1 MPCSVANTFVDEN
14 GLLFLP
20 AAGSRSGGKVESAA
34 LAARYYHRDRCLFQG
49 VPSHC
54 FNFAALA
61 TSLTPTGYAMRY
73 WGCSV
78 RLVCLAQ

>member
-20 AAGSRSGGKVESAA
+20 AAGLSVGAVVSYAGTGGYYNHRSAFSSTYSFYVQFGVAA
-34 LAARYYHRDRCLFQG
+34 FNPALSNNRERC
-49 VPSHC
+49 
-54 FNFAALA
+54 
-61 TSLTPTGYAMRY
+61 Y
-73 WGCSV
+73 SV

>member
-20 AAGSRSGGKVESAA
+20 AALSRSGGALRGESAIA
-34 LAARYYHRDRCLFQG
+34 WYSSRYGFAYNGNMWVTLLAA
-49 VPSHC
+49 
-54 FNFAALA
+54 NAAGLNA
-61 TSLTPTGYAMRY
+61 AYNYSSYVGS
-73 WGCSV
+73 SV

>member
-20 AAGSRSGGKVESAA
+20 AAGQRNGTEVTDYLDWGRYYSRTSGAAGRAHVDEFSAA
-34 LAARYYHRDRCLFQG
+34 YGPELGGPYRYLGF
-49 VPSHC
+49 
-54 FNFAALA
+54 
-61 TSLTPTGYAMRY
+61 
-73 WGCSV
+73 SV